1 MPDDDNALIAKHMSP
16 KYPPGHGR
24 EATGQPCWCSAC
36 KARSLLD
43 LLIIVNDLKA
53 RGVSLLITQQSIDTR
68 TAEGEMFL
76 KQLGIFA
83 EYETNLRRER

>member
-1 MPDDDNALIAKHMSP
+1 M
-16 KYPPGHGR
+16 
-24 EATGQPCWCSAC
+24 
-36 KARSLLD
+36 LD